1 MEVAALQQK
10 RKEWEKKEIAR
21 RNKVMHFAYILYQ

>member
-1 MEVAALQQK
+1 MEVAVLQQK

-21 RNKVMHFAYILYQ
+21 RHKVVLYVY